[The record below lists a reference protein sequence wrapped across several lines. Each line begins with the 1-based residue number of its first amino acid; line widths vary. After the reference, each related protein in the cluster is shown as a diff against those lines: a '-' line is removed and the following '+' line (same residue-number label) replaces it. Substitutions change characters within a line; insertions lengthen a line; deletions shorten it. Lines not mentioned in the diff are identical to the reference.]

1 MSAVLKKIQAK
12 IVLTNENFNKVNQKL
27 SGKPRQM
34 NESLEGISSLNNKG
48 EELEHS
54 DKSNKVKQQQYQM
67 NTLMWEQ
74 EISMGFHPNTKNCRQ
89 LFDY

>member
-1 MSAVLKKIQAK
+1 MSAVLKKMQAK

-27 SGKPRQM
+27 SGKPHQG

-67 NTLMWEQ
+67 NILMREE
-74 EISMGFHPNTKNCRQ
+74 EISMGFHPNTKNCRR